1 MIITTILQ
9 IILIFL
15 VVPKKVAGATD
26 CLGGKKMTVFQI
38 DSVPKVVDSSA
49 NVLIRVLESSRW
61 DHRLRLDE
69 IYLAVPFLI
78 LSGDF

>member
-1 MIITTILQ
+1 MTTGQLSQ
-9 IILIFL
+9 IAT
-15 VVPKKVAGATD
+15 VVTGHESALK
-26 CLGGKKMTVFQI
+26 FE
-38 DSVPKVVDSSA
+38 KVVDSSA

-78 LSGDF
+78 ISGDF

>member
-1 MIITTILQ
+1 MSCDLSSYFCIFGV
-9 IILIFL
+9 FL
-15 VVPKKVAGATD
+15 VIAGATD

-38 DSVPKVVDSSA
+38 DSFPKVVDSSA

-69 IYLAVPFLI
+69 IYLVVTF
-78 LSGDF
+78 SVSFGDF